1 MSDESVVS
9 FNLLVSEANML
20 LQILG
25 DQPTKTGLWPLLMKI
40 KDQAEQSLLTSSA
53 DSSDSVA

>member
-9 FNLLVSEANML
+9 FNLLVSEANTL

-40 KDQAEQSLLTSSA
+40 KDQAEKSLLTPST
-53 DSSDSVA
+53 DDLESVA